1 MTRFLL
7 MTTAAAALAL
17 GACGKSDTAG
27 KTDTTA
33 TAQTPAATTPATKA
47 MSGQSITAADI
58 SRRIERL
65 ASDDL
70 LGRPPAGPGAQ
81 ETMDYIA
88 AEMKNAG
95 LKPMGK
101 DGTYFQPVTLTE
113 MTVKEDSFAY
123 IKTPDAVIDY
133 KSGENAVY
141 WTKQF
146 TPSVSVTDSP
156 LVFVGYGVVAPEY
169 NWDDYAGIDVEGKT
183 VVMLVNDPGF
193 EDKNEAQFKGETMT
207 YYGRWT
213 YKFEEAARQGA
224 AGVIVIHEEAPASYP
239 WAVVQGGW
247 TGPQF
252 DLVRPDKGMSRAELE
267 SWITFDQAKEL
278 FAAADMDYLT
288 EKAKAKK
295 AGFKPVSMKG
305 LSLSAKINQDITT
318 AQSANIAGGVVGSKY
333 PDEYIL
339 YMGHWDHM
347 GRDTS
352 IEGDQIFNGAVDNA
366 TGTAAIIEIG
376 EAFAKA
382 DTPPE
387 RSILVVAVTAEE
399 SGLLGSAYY
408 AEDPVVPLKQTV
420 AGINIDAI
428 LPIGETN
435 DIIVVGYGASQ
446 IEDRLKML
454 LEADGKYI
462 VPDQNPSA
470 GYFYRSDHISLAK
483 KGVPM
488 LYADSGVDHVTKGK
502 EFGMEFGEI
511 YTKERYHKVGDEFS
525 ADWDMS
531 GIVYT
536 SQLFY
541 ELGQNISS
549 TEEWPN
555 WYEGNEFRAL
565 RDEMLK

>member
-7 MTTAAAALAL
+7 ITTAAAALTL
-17 GACGKSDTAG
+17 GACGKSDTAD
-27 KTDTTA
+27 KVDTVAKSPAAA
-33 TAQTPAATTPATKA
+33 TAPLSSAGQT
-47 MSGQSITAADI
+47 ITAADI
-58 SRRIERL
+58 SRRVERL
-65 ASDDL
+65 ASDEL
-70 LGRPPAGPGAQ
+70 LGRPPSGPGAQ
-81 ETMDYIA
+81 ETMDYLA
-88 AEMKNAG
+88 SEMKDAG

-101 DGTYFQPVTLTE
+101 NGTYFQPVTLTE
-113 MTVKEDSFAY
+113 MTVKPDSFAY
-123 IKTPDAVIDY
+123 IKTPNSVIDY

-141 WTKQF
+141 WTKQY
-146 TPSVSVTDSP
+146 TDSVSVTDSP

-169 NWDDYAGIDVEGKT
+169 NWNDYAGIDVEGKT

-224 AGVIVIHEEAPASYP
+224 AGVIVIHEDAPASYP
-239 WAVVQGGW
+239 WEVVQGGW

-267 SWITFDQAKEL
+267 SWITYQQAIEL
-278 FAAADMDYLT
+278 FASAGMDYKA

-295 AGFKPVSMKG
+295 AGFKPVAMKG

-318 AQSANIAGGVVGSKY
+318 TESANIAGGVVGSKY

-347 GRDTS
+347 GRDES
-352 IEGDQIFNGAVDNA
+352 IDGDQIFNGAVDNA

-408 AEDPVVPLKQTV
+408 AEDPIVPLKQTV

-446 IEDRLKML
+446 IEDRLKAL
-454 LEADGKYI
+454 LDVDGKYI

-488 LYADSGVDHVTKGK
+488 LYADSGIDHVTKGK
-502 EFGMEFGEI
+502 AFGEEFGEI
-511 YTKERYHKVGDEFS
+511 YTKERYHKPADEYS

-536 SQLFY
+536 TQLFY
-541 ELGQNISS
+541 ELGMNISA